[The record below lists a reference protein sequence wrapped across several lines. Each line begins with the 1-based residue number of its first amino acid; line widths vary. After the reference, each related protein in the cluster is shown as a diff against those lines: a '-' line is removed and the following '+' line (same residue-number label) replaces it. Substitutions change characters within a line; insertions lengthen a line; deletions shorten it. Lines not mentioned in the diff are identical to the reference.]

1 MFKPNGWV
9 TLTTDFGLRDSYV
22 GEMKGVMLSIAP
34 ELRCIDIAHDLP
46 PQQVNHASRVLAS
59 AAPRFPTGTV
69 HLAVIDPGV
78 GTDRAPIALLSG
90 GHLFIAP
97 DNGLLSAVVSRLGGV
112 EACHRIE
119 GHAHLPGHRSATFH
133 GRDVFAPTAAA
144 LASGLLSLAD
154 VGGAWGPELTA
165 AVEAQPDGADGWV
178 GHVVAVD
185 RFGNAVSNV
194 RGELLTGNGYSVEV
208 DGASLPLST
217 TYGDVSDGEL
227 VALIGSDGWVEVA
240 QRNGSAV
247 KHLELSIG
255 ASLRVCSVRKG

>member
-22 GEMKGVMLSIAP
+22 GEMKGVMLSSAP
-34 ELRCIDIAHDLP
+34 DLRLIDIAHDLP

-59 AAPRFPTGTV
+59 AVPRFPTGTV

-78 GTDRAPIALLSG
+78 GTDRAPVALLSG

-119 GHAHLPGHRSATFH
+119 GHAHLPTHRSATFH

-144 LASGLLSLAD
+144 LASGLLQLAD
-154 VGGAWGPELTA
+154 AGPPWGPDLTA
-165 AVEAQPDGADGWV
+165 AAEAQPDGADGWV
-178 GHVVAVD
+178 GQVVTVD
-185 RFGNAVSNV
+185 HFGNAVSNV
-194 RGELLTGNGYSVEV
+194 RGDLLDGNGYTVEV
-208 DGASLPLST
+208 DGAILPLST

-227 VALIGSDGWVEVA
+227 VALIGSDGWVEVG

-247 KHLELSIG
+247 ERLGLSIG
-255 ASLRVCSVRKG
+255 GRIRVRPA